1 MMTLNPR
8 SLSARSTLIMT
19 LCLTLF
25 ACEEPQSTPSVQI
38 GGERVA
44 GEESGGQSARAGE
57 PSSSGVDMLAGG
69 EPSAGSQ
76 AGSVAGEPSPGG
88 EAGAEAG
95 AEAGLNGGVEPAPM
109 AGALE
114 IGAERAVEEEPSSER
129 LTPEEE
135 LEAPLA
141 APPPP
146 VELPHRPRR
155 RVNLDQ
161 LDRAIEQSVGLPWT
175 ELSRGEQVRS
185 LTVLSDTL
193 GKPDYIRQTVEDLS
207 PSALFLKFLDDS
219 ARTVCSLRVELDL
232 TGLSEGGE
240 PVSWSDED
248 WGPLWGEGQLG
259 ALDSADLD
267 ERLRALSLRF
277 HGLRLPAGDH
287 PRLAYW
293 RWLYETVSFVSDE
306 PHMPWVALCVAML
319 NHPDFY
325 SY

>member
-1 MMTLNPR
+1 MMTLNSR
-8 SLSARSTLIMT
+8 SLSARSPLIIT

-25 ACEEPQSTPSVQI
+25 ACEEPQTTPSVQI
-38 GGERVA
+38 A
-44 GEESGGQSARAGE
+44 GEQAAGEGSGGQSARAGE
-57 PSSSGVDMLAGG
+57 PSSSGVTLTGG

-76 AGSVAGEPSPGG
+76 AGSMAGASSLGG
-88 EAGAEAG
+88 EAGG
-95 AEAGLNGGVEPAPM
+95 EAGLSGAVEPAPM

-114 IGAERAVEEEPSSER
+114 AGAERAVEEEPSSER

-155 RVNLDQ
+155 RLNLDQ

-240 PVSWSDED
+240 PLSWSDED
-248 WGPLWGEGQLG
+248 WGALWGEGQLG